1 MALAR
6 ARLGVLDGLV
16 ERVELRMERRADL
29 SQGQHVK
36 VRGGDKAAAV

>member
-1 MALAR
+1 MALTG

-36 VRGGDKAAAV
+36 AMGGDKVVAV

>member
-1 MALAR
+1 MALAG

-29 SQGQHVK
+29 SQGWNVK
-36 VRGGDKAAAV
+36 AMGGDKAAAV